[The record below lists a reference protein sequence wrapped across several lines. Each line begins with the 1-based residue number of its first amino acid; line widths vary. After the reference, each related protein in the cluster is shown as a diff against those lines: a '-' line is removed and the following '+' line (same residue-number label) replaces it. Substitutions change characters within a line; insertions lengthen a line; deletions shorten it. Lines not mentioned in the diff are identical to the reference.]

1 MFSYAL
7 GRYIEKYD
15 CIFYTN
21 PYDVPLINDGERSM
35 SESFRSQI
43 IKLYEELILGKYPNI
58 YVLEGSV
65 ESRYNKMIEDIL
77 KDLRELRN
85 EMVQANWPAQRL
97 SNIILKYEMKLQ
109 DEKSK
114 FTNDEIVEAT
124 NKILND

>member
-1 MFSYAL
+1 M
-7 GRYIEKYD
+7 
-15 CIFYTN
+15 
-21 PYDVPLINDGERSM
+21 V
-35 SESFRSQI
+35 
-43 IKLYEELILGKYPNI
+43 
-58 YVLEGSV
+58 
-65 ESRYNKMIEDIL
+65 EDIL

>member
-1 MFSYAL
+1 
-7 GRYIEKYD
+7 
-15 CIFYTN
+15 
-21 PYDVPLINDGERSM
+21 
-35 SESFRSQI
+35 
-43 IKLYEELILGKYPNI
+43 
-58 YVLEGSV
+58 
-65 ESRYNKMIEDIL
+65 MIEDIL

-97 SNIILKYEMKLQ
+97 SNLILKYEMKLQ